1 MKKIIL
7 MMLFMCTLCAHG
19 QQNGYYTQ
27 YYSNPELLKQAKA
40 WVESGEWRQGFNG
53 AAPHSS
59 VNIIDFYQQYQHN
72 PKAWQAMFR
81 WLASHDLLA
90 IPAGRHEIE
99 GTDLVVSVEDSE
111 NKPLEKQNSES
122 HYHHIDFQY
131 VVSGVERFGVLDHY
145 TSTPNCKYDARK
157 DVIHYNYKV
166 DRTRFYDSN
175 PSEFFIFFPRDW
187 HIAKINYPGN
197 NQKIRVIVVKQK
209 AIL

>member
-1 MKKIIL
+1 
-7 MMLFMCTLCAHG
+7 MCTLCAHG
-19 QQNGYYTQ
+19 QHNGYYTQ
-27 YYSNPELLKQAKA
+27 YYNNPELLKQAKI

-59 VNIIDFYQQYQHN
+59 VNVIDFYQQYQRN

-81 WLASHDLLA
+81 WLATHDLLA

-111 NKPLEKQNSES
+111 NRPLEKQNSES

-157 DVIHYNYKV
+157 DVIHYNYKA
-166 DRTRFYDSN
+166 DRTRFYDSK
-175 PSEFFIFFPRDW
+175 PDEFFIFFPRDW
-187 HIAKINYPGN
+187 HIAKINNSGN
-197 NQKIRVIVVKQK
+197 DQKIRVIVVKQK

>member
-1 MKKIIL
+1 
-7 MMLFMCTLCAHG
+7 
-19 QQNGYYTQ
+19 
-27 YYSNPELLKQAKA
+27 
-40 WVESGEWRQGFNG
+40 
-53 AAPHSS
+53 
-59 VNIIDFYQQYQHN
+59 
-72 PKAWQAMFR
+72 MFR

-187 HIAKINYPGN
+187 HIAKINNPGN